1 MFLAYSFPYK
11 YNRLCVKSIWHYNFT
26 KLSVKEISSH
36 SFTSASLDSKSF
48 SSRSLYTPYPGT
60 NSRLSCPFTA
70 IWTGSYLNLFI
81 HPIAKHDSIAA
92 KVGSAEINPYA
103 FGGKHIIDHFDV
115 SNHVLDLVVVVNSYQ
130 AVPLLNVGP
139 VELAKFT
146 PGHGKVMRVVF

>member
-1 MFLAYSFPYK
+1 MFLAYSFPYN
-11 YNRLCVKSIWHYNFT
+11 YNRLCVKSIWHHNFT

-60 NSRLSCPFTA
+60 NSRLSYPFIA
-70 IWTGSYLNLFI
+70 IWTGSYLKSL
-81 HPIAKHDSIAA
+81 
-92 KVGSAEINPYA
+92 
-103 FGGKHIIDHFDV
+103 HIIDHFDV